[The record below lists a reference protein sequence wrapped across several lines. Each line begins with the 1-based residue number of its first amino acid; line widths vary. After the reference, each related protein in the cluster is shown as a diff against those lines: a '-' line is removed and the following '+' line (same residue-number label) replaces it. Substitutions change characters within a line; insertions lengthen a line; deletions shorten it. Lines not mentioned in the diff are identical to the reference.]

1 MPEWGET
8 VEENGVRRKHYP
20 CHRFQWEVLTATER
34 FTAAIAGTGGGK
46 TVTGPLWLAREI
58 ARIGQERDL
67 ETQPYKCMVVA
78 PTYPILSRATAPELV
93 RSFRGT
99 ALEGKYIE
107 SRNVYILP
115 NEMGLIYTLSADN
128 PQGLEGGQIDSVW
141 IDEGGQIT
149 YTAWIALQ
157 GRLGA
162 KQGRALITTTPYGEN
177 WLFHRFWKKWKQKD
191 PNYRVVTF
199 SSIANPVYPQEE
211 YERARREMSPQRFS
225 MRYDG
230 EFIRMAGLV
239 FPNWRS
245 CVKQFIEVPQGTN
258 YGGGDWGWSPSPFA
272 ALAAVLDSE
281 DRLYVWYN
289 RSVRNVSVVDHAKKL
304 PVGVHYFF
312 DPANPEGIETLRRA
326 GHTVE
331 AARVKSKIIGL
342 DAVYARMATGRLI
355 IHPKCRALLKELSA
369 YRYPE
374 EDDEVKAK
382 EPIGE
387 HHSIDSLRYMISS
400 IDSLSFAEVA

>member
-1 MPEWGET
+1 
-8 VEENGVRRKHYP
+8 
-20 CHRFQWEVLTATER
+20 
-34 FTAAIAGTGGGK
+34 
-46 TVTGPLWLAREI
+46 
-58 ARIGQERDL
+58 
-67 ETQPYKCMVVA
+67 
-78 PTYPILSRATAPELV
+78 
-93 RSFRGT
+93 
-99 ALEGKYIE
+99 
-107 SRNVYILP
+107 
-115 NEMGLIYTLSADN
+115 
-128 PQGLEGGQIDSVW
+128 
-141 IDEGGQIT
+141 
-149 YTAWIALQ
+149 
-157 GRLGA
+157 
-162 KQGRALITTTPYGEN
+162 
-177 WLFHRFWKKWKQKD
+177 
-191 PNYRVVTF
+191 
-199 SSIANPVYPQEE
+199 
-211 YERARREMSPQRFS
+211 
-225 MRYDG
+225 
-230 EFIRMAGLV
+230 
-239 FPNWRS
+239 
-245 CVKQFIEVPQGTN
+245 
-258 YGGGDWGWSPSPFA
+258 
-272 ALAAVLDSE
+272 LAAVLDSE